1 MQFPL
6 VPGSS
11 SEDTHQAA
19 SIPSSCE
26 SPSSSEAQEAGDR
39 AGEDDKSVDSFN
51 TAASSLSIA
60 GNVCKICHCGDEV
73 LSQLCLIRVIHIVL
87 YVGVGVNEMLL
98 LQAF

>member
-19 SIPSSCE
+19 SSPSSCE
-26 SPSSSEAQEAGDR
+26 SPSSSEAQEAGD
-39 AGEDDKSVDSFN
+39 GEDDKSVDSFN

-60 GNVCKICHCGDEV
+60 GNVCKICHCGEEV
-73 LSQLCLIRVIHIVL
+73 SCQC
-87 YVGVGVNEMLL
+87 VGMCQCKLL
-98 LQAF
+98 NY

>member
-19 SIPSSCE
+19 SSPSSCE
-26 SPSSSEAQEAGDR
+26 SPSSSEAQEAGDGD
-39 AGEDDKSVDSFN
+39 GEDDKSVDSFN

-73 LSQLCLIRVIHIVL
+73 LSQLCLYKVKHIVL